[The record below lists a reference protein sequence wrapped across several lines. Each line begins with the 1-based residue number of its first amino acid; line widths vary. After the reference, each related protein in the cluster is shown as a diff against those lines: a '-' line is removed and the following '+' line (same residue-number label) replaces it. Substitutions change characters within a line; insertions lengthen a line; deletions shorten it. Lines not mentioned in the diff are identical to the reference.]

1 MARFGFRSGSSKGGS
16 RGSHSLGGRR
26 PVGKKSGSRSSVSSK
41 GSVNK
46 NRGARNSSRKG
57 VVTYSIYNSRGKR
70 TYVGTTAN
78 PERRAAQ
85 HAKLGKL
92 RRGGKFVVESKRVSR
107 TGAERLE
114 AKKIEGYRRR
124 TGRLPKDNKTSDGQ
138 YHPRG

>member
-1 MARFGFRSGSSKGGS
+1 MARFGLRSGSSKGGS
-16 RGSHSLGGRR
+16 RGSRSSGGRR
-26 PVGKKSGSRSSVSSK
+26 SVRKKNGSRSSVPRK
-41 GSVNK
+41 GSVNR
-46 NRGARNSSRKG
+46 NRGARNSSQKG
-57 VVTYSIYNSRGKR
+57 VVTYSVYNSRGKR